1 MTKLEEILVKH
12 IDKEVIKDWKDI
24 LYDNEEKDPDCLEPI
39 YNFWITLEN
48 GIKEYAE
55 HYAKKCLEKAAEQAV
70 VFLPSHYG
78 LHGTHNVDK
87 DSILNIKLPEHD

>member
-1 MTKLEEILVKH
+1 MTKIEQILNKVKEDAQIVG
-12 IDKEVIKDWKDI
+12 IDFTVI
-24 LYDNEEKDPDCLEPI
+24 I
-39 YNFWITLEN
+39 YNDAVEAM
-48 GIKEYAE
+48 KEYAE